1 MTAQTSARPEPATP
15 PRFNWRPGVMRSIS
29 GPLIGLVA
37 LCIFFSLKTEVFF
50 SMGNLLNI
58 LDQITV
64 LGILAVGMTLVI
76 VTGGI
81 DLSVGSALAFSMMVM
96 GVCARSFGL
105 PFEWAMIAAAL
116 AGALCGAVSGGL
128 VVWAR
133 LPPFIATLAVMSAA
147 RGLANILT
155 EGRQIVGYP
164 EWFTELAT
172 VRHFGFFSLTVTG
185 FIVIALVAMLILRYR
200 PVGRNLYAIGG
211 NAEVARL
218 VGIRVKASTLMVYVI
233 SGLMAGIAAV
243 AFAARLDSSQ
253 PSAGQGYELD
263 TIAAVVVGGASL
275 SGGVGSI
282 GGTVIGVFIIGVL
295 RNGLNLMGVSPFVQ
309 QVLIGVVIAVAVM
322 FDTLGRRKR

>member
-1 MTAQTSARPEPATP
+1 MNAPTSALTH
-15 PRFNWRPGVMRSIS
+15 RFSWRPGMMRSIS
-29 GPLIGLVA
+29 GPLIGLMA
-37 LCIFFSLKTEVFF
+37 LCIFFSLQTDAFF
-50 SMGNLLNI
+50 SAGNLLNI

-81 DLSVGSALAFSMMVM
+81 DLSVGSVLAFSMMVM
-96 GVCARSFGL
+96 GVCARSLGW
-105 PFEWAMIAAAL
+105 PFELSMIAAAL
-116 AGALCGAVSGGL
+116 AGALCGALSGSL

-164 EWFTELAT
+164 EWFTQLAT
-172 VRHFGFFSLTVTG
+172 VRHFDYLSLTVAG
-185 FIVIALVAMLILRYR
+185 FIVIALITALILRYR
-200 PVGRNLYAIGG
+200 PVGRNLFAIGG

-218 VGIRVKASTLMVYVI
+218 VGIRVKTSTLMVYVI

-309 QVLIGVVIAVAVM
+309 QVLIGVVIAIAVM

>member
-1 MTAQTSARPEPATP
+1 MNAQTPARS
-15 PRFNWRPGVMRSIS
+15 PRFRWRPGLMRSIS
-29 GPLIGLVA
+29 GPLIGLIA
-37 LCIFFSLKTEVFF
+37 LCVFFSLKTDAFF
-50 SMGNLLNI
+50 SSGNLLNI

-81 DLSVGSALAFSMMVM
+81 DLSVGSVLAFSMMVM
-96 GVCARSFGL
+96 GVCSRTFSL
-105 PFEWAMIAAAL
+105 PFEISMLAAAL
-116 AGALCGAVSGGL
+116 AGAACGALSGSL
-128 VVWAR
+128 VVWAK

-172 VRHFGFFSLTVTG
+172 MRHFGYLSLTVAG
-185 FIVIALVAMLILRYR
+185 FIVIAIVAALILRYR
-200 PVGRNLYAIGG
+200 PVGRNLFAIGG

-218 VGIRVKASTLMVYVI
+218 VGIRVKFSTLMVYVI

-309 QVLIGVVIAVAVM
+309 QVLIGVVIAIAVM